1 MHDIT
6 FLCLHETK
14 LADESIMFSSCPSV
28 CLSVCPFVCY
38 QTYEHYILKM
48 NDPILVPV
56 GISGQWGMG
65 MTCSTFGIR
74 RSNVKVTQGT
84 KIGVVEGAFWTAL
97 VKQFFQKK
105 LDPFSFEHNLG
116 KYCPILIFFS
126 LLQTEINC
134 DQVYPKICPN

>member
-84 KIGVVEGAFWTAL
+84 KIGVAEGAFWTAL

-105 LDPFSFEHNLG
+105 LDPFHLSITLANTVRF
-116 KYCPILIFFS
+116 
-126 LLQTEINC
+126 
-134 DQVYPKICPN
+134 